1 MKTIS
6 TRFRDFAFPAVVISP
21 DLQILD
27 VSESFTLQYGWARN
41 LLSLADAGSQ
51 SKIAK
56 FLPTLLTN
64 HPLEVSL
71 QKKNGEIDFVDLYV
85 VWTRGE
91 GVVSVVQKS
100 SQYALV
106 SAKLSQLQTEL
117 SIRNLEL
124 SEEKD
129 RAEVLLDEMNLRT
142 APAITLRPGL
152 SLIPVFGE
160 IDSTHM
166 QHIFSRLLNHFV
178 EEQTERAILD
188 FTAATDFSFSS
199 WEGVDQFVRSSN
211 IMGIEVIVTGLHP
224 KQVKVLQ
231 DMEMRTGQT
240 KFFAKLEGALKVL
253 YK

>member
-1 MKTIS
+1 MNTIS
-6 TRFRDFAFPAVVISP
+6 TRFRDFAFPAVVITP

-27 VSESFTLQYGWARN
+27 VSESFTVQYGWARN
-41 LLSLADAGSQ
+41 LLAIADPGSQ

-56 FLPTLLTN
+56 FLPTLLSN

-85 VWTRGE
+85 VWSRGE

-100 SQYALV
+100 TQYALV
-106 SAKLSQLQTEL
+106 SSKLSQLQAEL
-117 SIRNLEL
+117 SIRNVEL

-129 RAEVLLDEMNLRT
+129 RAEVLLGEMNLRT

-152 SLIPVFGE
+152 SLIPIFGE

-166 QHIFSRLLNHFV
+166 QQIFSRLLNHFV
-178 EEQTERAILD
+178 EEQTEKAILD

-199 WEGVDQFVRSSN
+199 WEGVDQFVRSAN
-211 IMGIEVIVTGLHP
+211 IMGIEIIVTGLHP
-224 KQVKVLQ
+224 KQVKALQ
-231 DMEMRTGQT
+231 DLEIRSGHTQ
-240 KFFAKLEGALKVL
+240 FFAKLASALKEL